1 MIRLE
6 NKRHHGAV
14 IQIDSLVA
22 AMGSQY
28 ADPRIL
34 AE

>member
-14 IQIDSLVA
+14 ILIDSTVA
-22 AMGSQY
+22 ATDSQY
-28 ADPRIL
+28 ADPKIL